1 MKIITLVLFLAG
13 SAPALAATATPPPA
27 PIQPTCGKT
36 AEECQKQVDMLTD
49 QLAKITLAYQAVRN
63 QRINAQSAKDDA
75 DVNAYVQQQAAVAA
89 SPPKK

>member
-1 MKIITLVLFLAG
+1 MKRIVIAFIILG
-13 SAPALAATATPPPA
+13 CAPAFAADLVSPLPKTV
-27 PIQPTCGKT
+27 PTCGKT
-36 AEECQKQVDMLTD
+36 VEECQKQVDTLTD

-89 SPPKK
+89 SQPKK